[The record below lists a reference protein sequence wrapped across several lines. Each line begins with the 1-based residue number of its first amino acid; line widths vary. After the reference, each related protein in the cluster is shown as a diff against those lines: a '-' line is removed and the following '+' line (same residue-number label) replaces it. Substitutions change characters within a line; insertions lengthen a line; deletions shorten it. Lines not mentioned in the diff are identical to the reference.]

1 MRQWDSTAKICPL
14 PEWAAEVG
22 GGCPFPFSRMPAY
35 ADSFLLQL
43 RVTCNI
49 SAIDNHSQEAM
60 RRSLAALLFVLVV
73 VPQAQAESSFVLSI
87 RDHRFEPT
95 EFEVPAG
102 EKIVL
107 TVKNL
112 DPTPEEFESTDM
124 RREKVVAGGQEI
136 TVYLGPLRP
145 GRYEFFGD
153 FHPDTARG
161 HVVAK

>member
-1 MRQWDSTAKICPL
+1 MRAWDSTAKICPL
-14 PEWAAEVG
+14 QKWAAEVG
-22 GGCPFPFSRMPAY
+22 HAFTLRSSMRGY

-49 SAIDNHSQEAM
+49 SAIDNHSQNAM
-60 RRSLAALLFVLVV
+60 RWSLAVLLLVLAAAA
-73 VPQAQAESSFVLSI
+73 PARGESSFVLSI
-87 RDHRFEPT
+87 KDHRFEPT

-136 TVYLGPLRP
+136 IVYLGPLRP

>member
-1 MRQWDSTAKICPL
+1 
-14 PEWAAEVG
+14 
-22 GGCPFPFSRMPAY
+22 
-35 ADSFLLQL
+35 
-43 RVTCNI
+43 
-49 SAIDNHSQEAM
+49 M
-60 RRSLAALLFVLVV
+60 RRSFAVTLLILAAA
-73 VPQAQAESSFVLSI
+73 VPARAEDSFVLSI
-87 RDHRFEPT
+87 KDHHFQPT

-102 EKIVL
+102 KKITL

-136 TVYLGPLRP
+136 TVYIGPLRP

-161 HVVAK
+161 HIVAK